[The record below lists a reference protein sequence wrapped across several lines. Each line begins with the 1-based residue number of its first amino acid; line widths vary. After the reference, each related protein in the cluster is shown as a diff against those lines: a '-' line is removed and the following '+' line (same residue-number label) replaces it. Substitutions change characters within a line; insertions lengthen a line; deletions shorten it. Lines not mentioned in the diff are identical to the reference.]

1 MIRQAVLAD
10 KPHLLRLW
18 KEGYADTPFNDMEY
32 DNAYVE
38 QMFAALLDNS
48 DVVFARVVEQE
59 GEVVGIL
66 IGVVDNNFWG
76 VPIAQAIIS
85 YSRQETDKLIRQF
98 TTWAKD
104 KGVKSV
110 TVTTVPGK
118 EKYKQLIETLGF
130 KNSGNIYT
138 KEV

>member
-1 MIRQAVLAD
+1 MIRQAVFAD
-10 KPHLLRLW
+10 KPHLLKLW
-18 KEGYADTPFNDMEY
+18 KEGYANTPFDTMEY
-32 DNAYVE
+32 DDAYVE
-38 QMFAALLDNS
+38 QVFKAILDNNELF
-48 DVVFARVVEQE
+48 FARVSEQD

-66 IGVVDNNFWG
+66 IGVIDKTFWG
-76 VPIAQAIIS
+76 VPLAQAIIS

-98 TTWAKD
+98 TTWAKES
-104 KGVKSV
+104 GVKRV

>member
-38 QMFAALLDNS
+38 QLFAALLDNS

>member
-32 DNAYVE
+32 DDTYVE